1 MTPTDRIVAAL
12 LTGIIPGIIAAAGL
26 ATAANL
32 AAQDAQLLA
41 RCQTRDSAAS
51 CRLQLFGR

>member
-1 MTPTDRIVAAL
+1 MNTADRIAAAL
-12 LTGIIPGIIAAAGL
+12 LAGILPGIIAAAGI

-41 RCQTRDSAAS
+41 RCQARDSAAS

>member
-1 MTPTDRIVAAL
+1 MTPTDRIAAAL

>member
-1 MTPTDRIVAAL
+1 MNTTDRIVTAL
-12 LTGIIPGIIAAAGL
+12 RIGIIPSIIAAAGV
-26 ATAANL
+26 AIAANF

>member
-1 MTPTDRIVAAL
+1 MNTTDRIAAAL
-12 LTGIIPGIIAAAGL
+12 LAGILPGIIAAAGI

-41 RCQTRDSAAS
+41 RCQARDSVTS

>member
-1 MTPTDRIVAAL
+1 MNTTDRIAAAL
-12 LTGIIPGIIAAAGL
+12 LAGIIAAAGI
-26 ATAANL
+26 ATAANF

-41 RCQTRDSAAS
+41 RCQARDSVTS

>member
-1 MTPTDRIVAAL
+1 MNTTDRIAAAL
-12 LTGIIPGIIAAAGL
+12 LAGIIPGIIAAAGI

>member
-1 MTPTDRIVAAL
+1 MNTADRIAAAL
-12 LTGIIPGIIAAAGL
+12 LAGIIAAAGI

>member
-1 MTPTDRIVAAL
+1 MNTTDRIAAAL
-12 LTGIIPGIIAAAGL
+12 LPGILPGIIAAAGI